1 MKSLVFQKMI
11 NRFSKEWKK
20 IIFSTFLALIFWFS
34 TVRLSY
40 IEKKVTLPLTYKNLP
55 SNFVILNGYETNV
68 TVLIKAKEDFFNNPN
83 FTNVVKAF
91 VYLDNARTGNNL
103 YPVDLVLN
111 APIQDFSVRLLK
123 EEVKL
128 NIDYINSNYIGI
140 KPNIVG
146 IPSRG
151 YFVDEIILQ
160 KTNILVIGPASLL
173 SKLECLSTS
182 PVSVENITNSLITN
196 VSLVLSDIF
205 STPESTDVEM
215 KVIVKSVEKM
225 SNL

>member
-1 MKSLVFQKMI
+1 MI

-20 IIFSTFLALIFWFS
+20 IIFSTLLALIFWYS
-34 TVRLSY
+34 TVRLNY
-40 IEKKVTLPLTYKNLP
+40 VERKVILPLTYKNLS

-83 FTNVVKAF
+83 FTNLVKAF

-128 NIDYINSNYIGI
+128 NIDAITSNYVGI
-140 KPNIVG
+140 RPNIVG
-146 IPSRG
+146 IPSKG

-160 KTNILVIGPASLL
+160 KTNILVFGPESLL
-173 SKLECLSTS
+173 SKVEYLSTF
-182 PVSVENITNSLITN
+182 PVSVENITNTLITN

-205 STPESTDVEM
+205 STPETTDVEI
-215 KVIVKSVEKM
+215 KIIVKSVEKM